1 MTMDITDLFLIIIAL
16 GTALALFF
24 IVRRRGPSGA
34 EVVVDAVLD
43 GESFQLKDR
52 YDGFLNVRIA
62 GVRAPA
68 GEEDG
73 ADWATDTLRD
83 LIEGKTCRIRPV
95 DEDPDGFL
103 IAKVD
108 LDGEDLG
115 ELLVTRG
122 HARYSDTLFRGKYRR
137 ADEV

>member
-1 MTMDITDLFLIIIAL
+1 MPMDITDIGIIVGAIGA
-16 GTALALFF
+16 ALALFF
-24 IVRRRGPSGA
+24 IVRWPGPSGA
-34 EVVVDAVLD
+34 EVVVEAVLD

-68 GEEDG
+68 GDEDG
-73 ADWATDTLRD
+73 ADWATDTLCD

-103 IAKVD
+103 IARVD
-108 LDGEDLG
+108 VDGEDIG
-115 ELLVTRG
+115 SLLVQRG
-122 HARYSDTLFRGKYRR
+122 HARYSDTLFRGKFRR
-137 ADEV
+137 ADEG

>member
-1 MTMDITDLFLIIIAL
+1 MPMENFDIAL
-16 GTALALFF
+16 VIGVIGAGLALFY
-24 IVRRRGPSGA
+24 VLRRRGPSGA

-83 LIEGKTCRIRPV
+83 LIEGKTCRICPV